1 MSFGGVTPTEP
12 SLYVTTDGGNT
23 WLEAAFEMPD
33 EWKKVFVVAEAP
45 YLEDGKLKVMVNQGP
60 MGDYKGGTVK
70 GVFTSEDNGMTW
82 TYVSEI
88 DSTTDEG

>member
-1 MSFGGVTPTEP
+1 M
-12 SLYVTTDGGNT
+12 TTDGGGNT

-45 YLEDGKLKVMVNQGP
+45 YLEDGKLKVMVNQGVP
-60 MGDYKGGTVK
+60 WGMYKCGTVK